1 MALSVAGGY
10 AVLLASDFGFYIR
23 LAVMVITT
31 MLVSAVSALVFLRA
45 MMMLFKPRFVF
56 GKNRELWSNPAA
68 TVEGANK

>member
-1 MALSVAGGY
+1 MSVAGGY
-10 AVLLASDFGFYIR
+10 AVLLFSDFGFYIR

-56 GKNRELWSNPAA
+56 GKNRELWSNPVPV
-68 TVEGANK
+68 TEGAAK